1 MKRAF
6 EAHKWPSVK
15 HLKNDMLFRR
25 FFSVNLIFEI
35 LRSYMLLILPSFLY
49 FDKGRRS
56 YPRASC
62 NFIIVSCS
70 RF

>member
-15 HLKNDMLFRR
+15 HLKNDMQFRR
-25 FFSVNLIFEI
+25 FFSVNLIFEN
-35 LRSYMLLILPSFLY
+35 LRSYMLVNFALFPLQVY
-49 FDKGRRS
+49 FYKGRHS

-62 NFIIVSCS
+62 TTI
-70 RF
+70 